1 MKKIML
7 TTILLLTFSI
17 SFAQKHIEKY
27 YVGGLLYCKYTYY
40 LNKEHVEG
48 SYIEVTNTQRYNGM
62 KYYSCSTCR
71 YLNHYNVGV
80 YSFAEIEGEKSFTLY
95 VRDIDKERCI
105 LVFQDEKKNEENT
118 EIYYARRKVVK

>member
-7 TTILLLTFSI
+7 ITILLLTVSI
-17 SFAQKHIEKY
+17 SFAQKNIEKY